1 MGTVGRERNL
11 CFDTCEYMIVTV
23 CHSEGLSQADGESL
37 SSGENSCFLAE
48 EFSRSSCGAV

>member
-1 MGTVGRERNL
+1 M
-11 CFDTCEYMIVTV
+11 FDTCEYMIVTV

-48 EFSRSSCGAV
+48 EFSRSSCGTVGLWHTTVR